1 MKLIDRIDWM
11 AYRQMLDKAIA
22 EEKPATIQGIVYE
35 KMIREDITNL
45 KYEQA
50 LIDAGRQQELLDRY
64 EAELGEDIEDFF
76 KGFYKN

>member
-22 EEKPATIQGIVYE
+22 EENTPIQGIAYE

>member
-22 EEKPATIQGIVYE
+22 EEKPAPIQGIVYE

-50 LIDAGRQQELLDRY
+50 QIDAGRQQELLDRY
-64 EAELGEDIEDFF
+64 EAELGEDIEDFL